1 MSALT
6 DLPPFGPDG
15 DIQVIVEAPRG
26 SAIKLKY
33 EPRLGAFSVAR
44 ALPRGLTY
52 PFDWGFVPGT
62 LGPDGD
68 PLDALVMHDTSTYP
82 GVVLPCRVLGVVELS
97 QRGTEGGR
105 QRNDRIIAM
114 PVWHD
119 RLEEFERAAD
129 LPARLRK
136 EIELFFLDA
145 TFFTN
150 KNAKILGWSSPQ
162 KARLL
167 LESGEKRYLKERRA
181 GKSDAVTRL

>member
-119 RLEEFERAAD
+119 RLEELERAAD

-150 KNAKILGWSSPQ
+150 KNAKILGWNSPQ

-167 LESGEKRYLKERRA
+167 LESGEKRYRKQRRQLQR
-181 GKSDAVTRL
+181 VTGST